1 MVGTNREDQSA
12 VGYQRLTERLR
23 EAIEQQPRK
32 MTQQLAREFGVPELE
47 VIRAFPDD
55 RATELAI
62 TGWEDIIRRI
72 EALGAV
78 RVLVSNE
85 AATIEVVGQFGGF
98 STTGEFFN
106 VQSGSLDL
114 HIRWRELASAFA
126 VQKPG
131 HTDGLATYSI
141 QFFNRTAPLR
151 SRSSLILARFSHQW
165 GCGCYACYGTSS
177 KRLQKWLRPGK
188 AQPPRSGRRNH
199 TARLLV

>member
-1 MVGTNREDQSA
+1 MDGTNREDQSA

-32 MTQQLAREFGVPELE
+32 MTQQLARECGVPELE

-85 AATIEVVGQFGGF
+85 AATIEVVGQVGGF

-106 VQSGSLDL
+106 VQSGSLDI

-126 VQKPG
+126 VEKPG
-131 HTDGLATYSI
+131 HMDGLATYSV
-141 QFFNRTAPLR
+141 QFFNRTGAAAFKVFLNFGELLAPERLR
-151 SRSSLILARFSHQW
+151 LFCLLRDEFPATPEVF
-165 GCGCYACYGTSS
+165 TS
-177 KRLQKWLRPGK
+177 GK
-188 AQPPRSGRRNH
+188 SPA
-199 TARLLV
+199 AL

>member
-1 MVGTNREDQSA
+1 
-12 VGYQRLTERLR
+12 
-23 EAIEQQPRK
+23 
-32 MTQQLAREFGVPELE
+32 MTQQLARECGVPELE

-85 AATIEVVGQFGGF
+85 AATIEVVGQVGGF

-114 HIRWRELASAFA
+114 HIRWAELAAGFAFE
-126 VQKPG
+126 KPG
-131 HTDGLATYSI
+131 HRDGLAT
-141 QFFNRTAPLR
+141 
-151 SRSSLILARFSHQW
+151 
-165 GCGCYACYGTSS
+165 
-177 KRLQKWLRPGK
+177 
-188 AQPPRSGRRNH
+188 
-199 TARLLV
+199 

>member
-1 MVGTNREDQSA
+1 MDGTNREDQS
-12 VGYQRLTERLR
+12 VLGDQTLTERLR

-32 MTQQLAREFGVPELE
+32 MTQQLAREFAVPELE
-47 VIRAFPDD
+47 VIRAFPDN

-62 TGWEDIIRRI
+62 TAWEEIIRRI

-106 VQSGSLDL
+106 VQSGTLDL

-126 VQKPG
+126 VEKPG
-131 HTDGLATYSI
+131 HIDGLATYSV
-141 QFFNRTAPLR
+141 QFYNRTGAAAFKVFLNFGELLAPERLR
-151 SRSSLILARFSHQW
+151 LFCLIRDEFQATREVFM
-165 GCGCYACYGTSS
+165 
-177 KRLQKWLRPGK
+177 
-188 AQPPRSGRRNH
+188 SGNSP
-199 TARLLV
+199 AAP